1 MRIYL
6 RLTVAVFTVIGVKRM
21 KEKIRKFFAILSI
34 EFDDIRDG
42 LVMLMDS
49 SEERFRKHEITGYV
63 WTENNALMKREE
75 KLLEIIQ
82 KRVEGLNP
90 DDYQTLDEA
99 VEAVRKIVRGMSG
112 IPQAVPEFI
121 EKRVNKVLRYINNE
135 M

>member
-1 MRIYL
+1 
-6 RLTVAVFTVIGVKRM
+6 M

-42 LVMLMDS
+42 LVMLLES

-63 WTENNALMKREE
+63 WTENSALMKREE

-82 KRVEGLNP
+82 KRVEQLNP
-90 DDYQTLDEA
+90 DDYKTLDEA

-121 EKRVNKVLRYINNE
+121 EKRIKKVLLYINDKV
-135 M
+135 

>member
-1 MRIYL
+1 
-6 RLTVAVFTVIGVKRM
+6 M
-21 KEKIRKFFAILSI
+21 KENIRKFFAILSI

-42 LVMLMDS
+42 LVMLLDS

-63 WTENNALMKREE
+63 WTENSALMKREE

-82 KRVEGLNP
+82 KRVEQLNP
-90 DDYQTLDEA
+90 DDYDTLEEA

-121 EKRVNKVLRYINNE
+121 EKRMSKVLRYMNNE